1 MTLVLILK
9 KIFRAFKILAIYEG
23 SIKGFSYLISHLFEG
38 NFILILSIVI
48 PVTFIMRYLAI
59 KFYDKREEDS
69 IGIEAIKSKSINKKE
84 TLVAKILLFLLKIG
98 KFATYLLV
106 GLDSTA
112 TVIYFRKGSKLWNG
126 IPDRKT
132 WVLFT
137 LSNIICSITIILACL
152 GILKI
157 F

>member
-1 MTLVLILK
+1 LKIFLIIK
-9 KIFRAFKILAIYEG
+9 KIFNALGILFIYEAT
-23 SIKGFSYLISHLFEG
+23 IKGFSYLISHLFEG

-69 IGIEAIKSKSINKKE
+69 IGIEAIKSKSLSKKE
-84 TLVAKILLFLLKIG
+84 TLVAKILRFLLKIG
-98 KFATYLLV
+98 KFAAYLIV
-106 GLDSTA
+106 AIDSTA

-132 WVLFT
+132 WVLFI